1 MLSSCRT
8 GGQKRG
14 GGFPLS
20 DPGGSNEVL
29 MLLMGRDQ
37 QGSVYVNNN
46 GAAGRTW
53 AGTPEALGLRASE
66 ARGVSKAKCPSFK
79 SLDVS

>member
-1 MLSSCRT
+1 M
-8 GGQKRG
+8 
-14 GGFPLS
+14 S
-20 DPGGSNEVL
+20 DPRGSNEVL

-37 QGSVYVNNN
+37 QGSVYVNNS
-46 GAAGRTW
+46 GAAGRTCSWEMEDLEW
-53 AGTPEALGLRASE
+53 AGTPEALGPRASE